1 MLPAILQDIYS
12 KLQSQYGF
20 CYTGFISYAVLAVE
34 FTIALLL
41 AIPKTRFIALFASFT
56 LMLLFTAYIIV
67 ILNYSSFVPCS
78 CGGILEQLGWKEH
91 LIFNIVFTLLAATA
105 ILILSL
111 DKIDTLIKLLIIT
124 FAGTGLIIALYY
136 TSENAMHQENPFI
149 RRFIQGSAT
158 KVSGVNLNNNTLYFA
173 GSDGSTFYLGDYKAP
188 LHIFAYDTLLKTK
201 KHYKIQLEREDFP
214 FQSAQVKVFEN
225 YFYLMDGTV
234 PVIYKGTISDWKAK
248 VVMSNNNYYF
258 SKAEI
263 ITPDKIAFRAQEL
276 KTGHNILG
284 TFTFSDTL
292 KVEYAP
298 NLLQKQVDGFFD
310 TDGMMQFD
318 KQTHK
323 LIYLYYYRN
332 QFIVTDNNLKL
343 QYRGKTIDTTT
354 HAKLKVA
361 YIRNTGQRKLA
372 APPFTVNQLSTVNNN
387 LLFVNS
393 KLIGKYEP
401 KEMWKE
407 ASIIDVYDIRQNS
420 YLSSIYIY
428 DSNKSKVNDMLV
440 IGNNLYAIVGHQ
452 LHKYHLSNQF
462 IKHTP

>member
-1 MLPAILQDIYS
+1 
-12 KLQSQYGF
+12 
-20 CYTGFISYAVLAVE
+20 
-34 FTIALLL
+34 
-41 AIPKTRFIALFASFT
+41 
-56 LMLLFTAYIIV
+56 
-67 ILNYSSFVPCS
+67 
-78 CGGILEQLGWKEH
+78 
-91 LIFNIVFTLLAATA
+91 
-105 ILILSL
+105 
-111 DKIDTLIKLLIIT
+111 
-124 FAGTGLIIALYY
+124 
-136 TSENAMHQENPFI
+136 
-149 RRFIQGSAT
+149 
-158 KVSGVNLNNNTLYFA
+158 
-173 GSDGSTFYLGDYKAP
+173 
-188 LHIFAYDTLLKTK
+188 
-201 KHYKIQLEREDFP
+201 
-214 FQSAQVKVFEN
+214 
-225 YFYLMDGTV
+225 
-234 PVIYKGTISDWKAK
+234 
-248 VVMSNNNYYF
+248 
-258 SKAEI
+258 
-263 ITPDKIAFRAQEL
+263 
-276 KTGHNILG
+276 
-284 TFTFSDTL
+284 
-292 KVEYAP
+292 
-298 NLLQKQVDGFFD
+298 
-310 TDGMMQFD
+310 MMQFD